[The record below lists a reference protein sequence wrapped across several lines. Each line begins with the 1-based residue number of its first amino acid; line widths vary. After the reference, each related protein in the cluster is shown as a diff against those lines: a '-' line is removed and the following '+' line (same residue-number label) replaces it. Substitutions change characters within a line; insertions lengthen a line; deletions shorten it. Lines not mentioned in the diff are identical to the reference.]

1 MSEIHFHFM
10 YGLNG
15 LYIPDTNE
23 TCISVEDAIE
33 TATQFVERYLDDIA
47 DQPDDEPVNMTED
60 WTYAMERDYLE
71 EEIKDLQEKYSTTEI
86 AKLGWSINMRGNYDL
101 LQIAECSETA
111 CLDEVAYD

>member
-1 MSEIHFHFM
+1 MSEIHFHFT

-15 LYIPDTNE
+15 MYIPDTVA

-33 TATQFVERYLDDIA
+33 EAIQFVERYLDDIA

-71 EEIKDLQEKYSTTEI
+71 EEIKDLQEKYSTTQI
-86 AKLGWSINMRGNYDL
+86 AKEGWAINLRGNYDL
-101 LQIAECSETA
+101 LRITECSENE
-111 CLDEVAYD
+111 CLDEAAYG